1 MTKLDGNERWK
12 SKMLLTEHQ
21 EQYQNRHHK
30 ASAGQATNEELT
42 MIRDLIMFPHML
54 TMSDKSL
61 QEVRR
66 TPNLYRKYFEQFILM
81 IMDRLNKDLF
91 ALRREL
97 KSRNIKVFDDETAE
111 GIIYHRYVCR
121 GYEGK
126 FGIVRE
132 VLRSEIS
139 VRLAQYAASM
149 FHYPE
154 SPKERKGAEGPGTHR
169 ESAK

>member
-21 EQYQNRHHK
+21 EQYQNRHNK
-30 ASAGQATNEELT
+30 TLTGRATNEELT
-42 MIRDLIMFPHML
+42 MIRDVIMFPHML

-66 TPNLYRKYFEQFILM
+66 TPNLYKRLFEQAVQL
-81 IMDRLNKDLF
+81 IMNKISKDLF

-97 KSRNIKVFDDETAE
+97 KNRNIKVFDDETAD

-121 GYEGK
+121 GYEDK

-132 VLRSEIS
+132 TLRSEIS
-139 VRLAQYAASM
+139 VRLAQYASSV
-149 FHYPE
+149 FHPE
-154 SPKERKGAEGPGTHR
+154 SEGNKPPSKGHDAP
-169 ESAK
+169 

>member
-21 EQYQNRHHK
+21 EQYQDRHNK
-30 ASAGQATNEELT
+30 ALTGRATTEELK

-66 TPNLYRKYFEQFILM
+66 FPNLYKRYFEQFVQIM
-81 IMDRLNKDLF
+81 MDRISKEMF

-97 KSRNIKVFDDETAE
+97 KARNIKVFDDETAD

-121 GYEGK
+121 GYEDK

-132 VLRSEIS
+132 ALRSEIS
-139 VRLAQYAASM
+139 VRLAKYASEI
-149 FHYPE
+149 FNPE
-154 SPKERKGAEGPGTHR
+154 SKEFQEQR
-169 ESAK
+169 

>member
-1 MTKLDGNERWK
+1 
-12 SKMLLTEHQ
+12 
-21 EQYQNRHHK
+21 
-30 ASAGQATNEELT
+30 

-66 TPNLYRKYFEQFILM
+66 FPNLYKRYFEQFVQIM
-81 IMDRLNKDLF
+81 MDRITKEMF

-97 KSRNIKVFDDETAE
+97 KARNIKVFDDETAD

-121 GYEGK
+121 GYEDK

-132 VLRSEIS
+132 ALRSEIS
-139 VRLAQYAASM
+139 VRLAKYASAI
-149 FHYPE
+149 FNPE
-154 SPKERKGAEGPGTHR
+154 SKEFQEQR
-169 ESAK
+169 